1 MQSVG
6 METNWAAEN
15 LQTIRTLMERSTL
28 YRRTLAPI
36 LLFTGA
42 VGCGAA
48 AAGILLRIES
58 FRAFVGFWLGTAGFV
73 VAGAFLI
80 ARRQALKDHEPF
92 WSSPTRRVANAIL
105 LPLTAGLLFSIVLLV
120 LNPSEARWLFI
131 FPNALLYGCAL
142 HAAGFFMLRG
152 VRLFAWVIILASAST
167 LLIAPWV
174 RTDPAVRLDHI
185 LMGGIFGGLHVLYS
199 AYLFLTEKRGNES

>member
-1 MQSVG
+1 

-15 LQTIRTLMERSTL
+15 LQTIRTLMERSAL

-36 LLFTGA
+36 MLFAGV

-48 AAGILLRIES
+48 ALGITLHIES
-58 FRAFVGFWLGTAGFV
+58 FRAFAGFWLGTAGFV

-80 ARRQALKDHEPF
+80 TRRQALVDHEPV
-92 WSSPTRRVANAIL
+92 WSAPTRRVASALL
-105 LPLTAGLLFSIVLLV
+105 LPLTAGFLFSVVLIV
-120 LNPSEARWLFI
+120 LNPGHMRWLFI

-152 VRLFAWVIILASAST
+152 VRRFAWLIIALSALA
-167 LLIAPWV
+167 LLIVPKLQ
-174 RTDPAVRLDHI
+174 TDPSSRLDHL
-185 LMGGIFGGLHVLYS
+185 LMGGLFGALHVLYG
-199 AYLFLTEKRGNES
+199 AYLYLTEKRGNES